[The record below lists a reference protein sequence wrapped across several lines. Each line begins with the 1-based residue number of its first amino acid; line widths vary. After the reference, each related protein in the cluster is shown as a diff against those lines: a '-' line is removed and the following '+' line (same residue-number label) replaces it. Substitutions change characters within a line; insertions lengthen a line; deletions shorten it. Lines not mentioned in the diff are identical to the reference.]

1 MPFEILTAFVIGLL
15 GSLHCIGM
23 CGPIAIALPQ
33 GTQTR
38 TSLVVSRLLYN
49 FGRVITYVILGALCG
64 FFGGIISSAGFQQGL
79 SISMGVLIA
88 LGVLIP
94 SRITNR
100 ILSSGLT
107 GRFLQAPMSLWR
119 KLFAKKGHTTLFT
132 IGLLNGLLPC
142 GFVYIGLAAA
152 ASTGNVMN
160 AAMYMA
166 LFGLGTVPVMLV
178 TSLAGKM
185 ISVNIRRRLLKLL
198 PVGAMVLAALLILRG
213 LSLGIPYISPVLKSN
228 YTDSAAPSCH

>member
-1 MPFEILTAFVIGLL
+1 MQIEIWTAFAIGLL

-23 CGPIAIALPQ
+23 CGPIALALPQ
-33 GTQTR
+33 AAQSR
-38 TSLVVSRLLYN
+38 TALVVSRLLYN
-49 FGRVITYVILGALCG
+49 IGRVITYVILGALCG

-79 SISMGVLIA
+79 SISMGLVIA

-94 SRITNR
+94 SCFTNH

-107 GRFLQAPMSLWR
+107 GRFLQAPMGLWR
-119 KLFAKKGHTTLFT
+119 KLFASKGHASLFT

-152 ASTGNVMN
+152 ASTGTVSH
-160 AAMYMA
+160 AALYMA

-178 TSLAGKM
+178 TSLVGKM
-185 ISVNIRRRLLKLL
+185 ISVNVRRRFLKLL
-198 PVGAMVLAALLILRG
+198 PVGALVLAALLILRG
-213 LSLGIPYISPVLKSN
+213 LSLGIPYISPILKTN
-228 YTDSAAPSCH
+228 FTETEAPSCH

>member
-1 MPFEILTAFVIGLL
+1 MQIEIVTAFAIGLL

-33 GTQTR
+33 GTQSR
-38 TSLVVSRLLYN
+38 TGLVVSRLLYN
-49 FGRVITYVILGALCG
+49 IGRVVTYVILGALCG

-79 SISMGVLIA
+79 SISMGALIA

-119 KLFAKKGHTTLFT
+119 RLFAKKGHTTLFT

-152 ASTGNVMN
+152 AATGTVTN
-160 AAMYMA
+160 AALYMA

-178 TSLAGKM
+178 TSLAGRM
-185 ISVNIRRRLLKLL
+185 ISVGVRHRLLKLL
-198 PVGAMVLAALLILRG
+198 PVGALVLAALLILRG
-213 LSLGIPYISPVLKSN
+213 LSLGIPYISPVLKSH
-228 YTDSAAPSCH
+228 YTESEAPCCH